1 MRISVIIPCY
11 NAEELLGRAIES
23 VWSQTRPVNE
33 VIVVD
38 DCSDDDSRQVA
49 SSYRAK
55 LVALPCNRGHAAAR
69 NRGLSIAAGDVI
81 AWLDADD
88 FWDPH
93 HIETVVGLLDRHANA
108 AVAFSGVRYV
118 GSRSGVWTN
127 FPCSEQPKRV
137 LRECYQYTLVPAM
150 SAVTRRAAVE
160 AVGGF
165 DESIRTAPD
174 FDLWL
179 RMARKFLFV
188 SSDAITANYRWHVA
202 QISAVPQRQ
211 MLSMWQTRAKFIES
225 LWYED
230 DVNALGELKD
240 IAAELWEARLWTLWY
255 RAEMK
260 ELRIHMQRSQL
271 LPRVPAI
278 ATRFR
283 FRRMLPATLVSTW
296 HRLSNKWSPIEPSLS

>member
-1 MRISVIIPCY
+1 
-11 NAEELLGRAIES
+11 
-23 VWSQTRPVNE
+23 
-33 VIVVD
+33 
-38 DCSDDDSRQVA
+38 
-49 SSYRAK
+49 
-55 LVALPCNRGHAAAR
+55 
-69 NRGLSIAAGDVI
+69 
-81 AWLDADD
+81 
-88 FWDPH
+88 
-93 HIETVVGLLDRHANA
+93 
-108 AVAFSGVRYV
+108 
-118 GSRSGVWTN
+118 
-127 FPCSEQPKRV
+127 
-137 LRECYQYTLVPAM
+137 M